1 MRGVIR
7 TIVLQMGV
15 VVFSVT
21 ALLLEDAGRKTYNQK
36 RDRRNMRDHRH
47 DVYIDNID
55 ISGL

>member
-1 MRGVIR
+1 MRGVIQ

-15 VVFSVT
+15 LVFSVT

-36 RDRRNMRDHRH
+36 GDRRNMRDHRR
-47 DVYIDNID
+47 DVYID